1 MELKMNHFGENTI
14 LLIFHFMFDI
24 PLATINEEIARFR
37 DQFIRPYLLGLHTL
51 CYSDFCQ
58 GLHAN
63 DIKVNDKTSIG
74 LNAGRFSP

>member
-1 MELKMNHFGENTI
+1 MNHFGENTI

-24 PLATINEEIARFR
+24 PLTTINEEIARFR
-37 DQFIRPYLLGLHTL
+37 NQFICPYLPGLHTL

-58 GLHAN
+58 GLHVN

-74 LNAGRFSP
+74 LNTGRISP